1 LSDKTVAYYNEN
13 AGTFFASTVN
23 ADMSVQY
30 DLFLKHVPDG
40 GYILDLGCGSG
51 RDSKYFLEK
60 GYKVEAVDGSP
71 VLCEKA
77 SKLIGQPV
85 RQLLFQDFDYTK
97 QFDAVWASASL
108 LHIPKENILLMF
120 DKINASLKQ
129 NGIFYVSFKN
139 GNFEGE
145 RNGRL
150 FADFTKDSF
159 AETISESNAFELL
172 DIQITSD
179 VRVGRSDEKWLNLIL
194 RNIKGDI

>member
-1 LSDKTVAYYNEN
+1 MSDKTVAYYNEN

>member
-1 LSDKTVAYYNEN
+1 
-13 AGTFFASTVN
+13 
-23 ADMSVQY
+23 MSVQY